1 MLLSSKYTNL
11 NDFLIKHN
19 AAKNKNTN
27 KKEEE
32 ENSGVITHT
41 RIGNKELGIY
51 GGAYT
56 IPKEE
61 LPVFYDLYYQD
72 VILKKKAE
80 YLTEKQIEDGP
91 LLVDLDFRYDY
102 EVETRQHDNRNIID
116 LISLYLDELKT
127 HFVMIPDVQFDV
139 FIFEKPDVNR
149 VEDKTITKDGIH
161 MMIGIQVDHVVGTM
175 IRRKIIDKISD
186 VFESLPL
193 TNTWDTVLDEGI
205 SKGTTNWQLFG
216 SKKPN
221 NEAYDLTHHFVIEF
235 DDCDGEFMMEPK
247 DVQEFKRGLEKNFYQ
262 LSAQNSKLP
271 KFEIHPKIQAAYKKM
286 VEAASKKKPKM
297 STNNTKT
304 NSDKNKEKNKLE
316 KDVEDINVSDLED
329 DDEEDNEESISLSE
343 ITNAEMLEKAVN
355 QMLKRLKSNESDILE
370 THQYT
375 QILPA
380 KYYDPGSHTLNR
392 GVAFALKNT
401 DERLFLSWVQLR
413 SKAPDFDYA
422 TIPELYTTWKKYFH
436 KKEDGITK
444 RSIMYWAKQ
453 DAYDD
458 YLNVKNNSINTF
470 IEESLNSATDF
481 DFAQVLYQMFKDKYV
496 CCSIQNRTWFIFKNH
511 RWEPDKGM
519 TLRMAISKD
528 MFNLYHLKMEEIM
541 NEVHQCT
548 EDEEKKE
555 YLRNKIKQISTIS
568 TKLKKTNDKNNIMR
582 EAMELFYDKDF
593 IKCMD
598 TNKYLMC
605 FNNGVVDFKN
615 KMFRD
620 GYPQDYITKTTGI
633 RYEPY
638 QPDDAKHAT
647 LSLEIKSFMDKL
659 FPIASL
665 NQYMWDHLSSCLIGV
680 NINQTFNIYRG
691 SGSNGKSILA
701 DLMSLAFGEYK
712 GTVPITLVT
721 EKRSSIGGTSSE
733 IVQLKGLR
741 YAVMQE
747 PSKNTKINEGIMK
760 ELTGGDPLQGRAL
773 YSESETFEP
782 QFKLVVCTNH
792 LFDIQSN
799 DDGTWR
805 RIRICDFL
813 AKFVDENEKHT
824 DDTPYV
830 FPKDKDLKD
839 KLPKY
844 APVFMSMLVKRVFE
858 TDGHVK
864 DCDVVT
870 SASNRYRQGQDVI
883 AGFMSEMIAKTG
895 NTKDRIKKQE
905 LTQQFK
911 IWYQQEQQS
920 GKLPKS
926 QEIYDVMDKKFGLC
940 KSTGWQGVKIKYME
954 EADEIED
961 LGLGMGKL
969 GL

>member
-19 AAKNKNTN
+19 AAKNKNMN
-27 KKEEE
+27 KNDDE
-32 ENSGVITHT
+32 ENGGMITHT
-41 RIGNKELGIY
+41 RIGNKDLGIY

-102 EVETRQHDNRNIID
+102 EVETRQHTKEHVVD

-127 HFVMIPDVQFDV
+127 HFVMKPEVPFDV
-139 FIFEKPDVNR
+139 FIFEKPEVNR

-161 MMIGIQVDHVVGTM
+161 MMIGIQVDHIVGTM
-175 IRRKIIDKISD
+175 IRKKIIDKISD
-186 VFESLPL
+186 VCDLPL

-221 NEAYDLTHHFVIEF
+221 NEAYDLTQHFVIEF
-235 DDCDGEFMMEPK
+235 DDCDGEFMMESK
-247 DVQEFKRGLEKNFYQ
+247 DVQEFKRSLEKNFCK

-271 KFEIHPKIQAAYKKM
+271 KFEIHPKIQGAYKKM
-286 VEAASKKKPKM
+286 MDAALKKKPKT
-297 STNNTKT
+297 STNKT
-304 NSDKNKEKNKLE
+304 NSDKNKEKEKEKEKEKDKLE
-316 KDVEDINVSDLED
+316 KDTEDINVSDLED
-329 DDEEDNEESISLSE
+329 DDEEENEESISLGE
-343 ITNAEMLEKAVN
+343 ISNAEMLEKAVN

-413 SKAPDFDYA
+413 SKAPDFDYD
-422 TIPELYTTWKKYFH
+422 TIPELYATWKKYFH

-453 DAYDD
+453 DAYED
-458 YLNVKNNSINTF
+458 YLKVKNNSINTF

-496 CCSIQNRTWFIFKNH
+496 CCSIQNKTWFIYKNH

-528 MFNLYHLKMEEIM
+528 MFNLFHLKMEEIA

-548 EDEEKKE
+548 EDEEKKD
-555 YLRNKIKQISTIS
+555 YLKKKAAQISNIS
-568 TKLKKTNDKNNIMR
+568 AKLKKTNDKNNIMR

-615 KMFRD
+615 KIFRD

-638 QPDDAKHAT
+638 QPDDPKHAT
-647 LSLEIKSFMDKL
+647 LAAEIKTFMEKL

-665 NQYMWDHLSSCLIGV
+665 NHYMWDHLASCLIGV

-701 DLMSLAFGEYK
+701 DLMSLTFGEYK

-721 EKRSSIGGTSSE
+721 EKRGNIGGTSSE
-733 IVQLKGLR
+733 IVQLKGIR

-870 SASNRYRQGQDVI
+870 AASNRYRQGQDVI

-905 LTQQFK
+905 LAQQFK

-926 QEIYDVMDKKFGLC
+926 QEIYDVMDKKFGIC
-940 KSTGWQGVKIKYME
+940 KSTGWQGVKIKYTE
-954 EADEIED
+954 EADEMED
-961 LGLGMGKL
+961 L
-969 GL
+969 

>member
-1 MLLSSKYTNL
+1 MLLSSQKNSFS
-11 NDFLIKHN
+11 DFLIKHN
-19 AAKNKNTN
+19 ANKTKNGKG
-27 KKEEE
+27 EEE
-32 ENSGVITHT
+32 KGIKEITHT
-41 RIGNKELGIY
+41 RIGSKEYNIY

-61 LPVFYDLYYQD
+61 LSTFYELYYQH
-72 VILKKKAE
+72 VFVQKKSE
-80 YLTEKQIEDGP
+80 YLTEKQVEDGP
-91 LLVDLDFRYDY
+91 LLIDLDFRYEYDI
-102 EVETRQHDNRNIID
+102 ETRQHTKDHIVD
-116 LISLYLDELKT
+116 FLSLYLDELKT
-127 HFVMIPDVQFDV
+127 HFVMLPEVKFDIFV
-139 FIFEKPDVNR
+139 FEKPEVNR
-149 VEDKTITKDGIH
+149 VEDKTVTKDGIH
-161 MMIGIQVDHVVGTM
+161 IMIGIQCDHIVQRM
-175 IRRKIIDKISD
+175 IRSKILDKMSQVSD
-186 VFESLPL
+186 LPL
-193 TNTWDTVLDEGI
+193 TNTWDSVLDKGI
-205 SKGTTNWQLFG
+205 SEGTTNWQLYG

-221 NEAYDLTHHFVIEF
+221 NDAYDLTYYYVGEL
-235 DDCDGEFMMEPK
+235 DDSDGEFMLEEK
-247 DVQEFKRGLEKNFYQ
+247 DVKEFKLNLEKNFYKV
-262 LSAQNSKLP
+262 SAQNTDLP
-271 KFEIHPKIQAAYKKM
+271 KFELNPKIQNLYNKMRDQVAKK
-286 VEAASKKKPKM
+286 SKPSFSK
-297 STNNTKT
+297 
-304 NSDKNKEKNKLE
+304 NSNVKIKEKE
-316 KDVEDINVSDLED
+316 KERENQDIGSDIEDGEDID
-329 DDEEDNEESISLSE
+329 DDTEGKEPTIMLSE
-343 ITNAEMLEKAVN
+343 ITDAEMLEKAVN
-355 QMLKRLKSNESDILE
+355 QMLKRLKLNESDILE

-380 KYYDPGSHTLNR
+380 KYYEPGSHLLNR
-392 GVAFALKNT
+392 SVAFALKNT

-413 SKAPDFDYA
+413 SKATDFDYSS
-422 TIPELYTTWKKYFH
+422 IPELYTMWKKYFH

-453 DAYDD
+453 DAYEDF
-458 YLNVKNNSINTF
+458 LKVKNNSINAF
-470 IEESLNSATDF
+470 IEESLNTATDF
-481 DFAQVLYQMFKDKYV
+481 DFAQVLYQMYKDKYV
-496 CCSIQNRTWFIFKNH
+496 CCSIQNKTWFIFKNH
-511 RWEPDKGM
+511 RWEPDKGL
-519 TLRMAISKD
+519 TLRMAISKE
-528 MFNLYHLKMEEIM
+528 MFHLYHSKMEELQSEYQQ
-541 NEVHQCT
+541 NS
-548 EDEEKKE
+548 EDQEKID
-555 YLRNKIKQISTIS
+555 YLKKKVQQISNIS
-568 TKLKKTNDKNNIMR
+568 AKLKKTNDKNNIMR

-615 KMFRD
+615 KVFRD

-633 RYEPY
+633 RYEAYKPEDPK
-638 QPDDAKHAT
+638 QLE
-647 LSLEIKSFMDKL
+647 LSKEILTFMEKL
-659 FPIASL
+659 FPIPSL
-665 NQYMWDHLSSCLIGV
+665 NLYMWDHLASCLIGV
-680 NINQTFNIYRG
+680 NVNQTFNIYRG
-691 SGSNGKSILA
+691 SGSNGKSILT
-701 DLMSLAFGEYK
+701 DLMSMAFGEYK

-830 FPKDKDLKD
+830 FPKDKELKE

-870 SASNRYRQGQDVI
+870 AASNKYRQGQDLI
-883 AGFMSEMIAKTG
+883 AGFLNEMIIKTG
-895 NTKDRIKKQE
+895 NPKDKIKKQE
-905 LTQQFK
+905 LVQQFK
-911 IWYQQEQQS
+911 VWYQQEQQS
-920 GKLPKS
+920 GKMPKS
-926 QEIYDVMDKKFGLC
+926 QEIYDVMDKKYGNY
-940 KSTGWQGVKIKYME
+940 KEGWKNVKIHYE
-954 EADEIED
+954 EVED
-961 LGLGMGKL
+961 DLDDL
-969 GL
+969 

>member
-1 MLLSSKYTNL
+1 M
-11 NDFLIKHN
+11 
-19 AAKNKNTN
+19 
-27 KKEEE
+27 EEE
-32 ENSGVITHT
+32 EQ
-41 RIGNKELGIY
+41 
-51 GGAYT
+51 
-56 IPKEE
+56 EE
-61 LPVFYDLYYQD
+61 
-72 VILKKKAE
+72 E
-80 YLTEKQIEDGP
+80 
-91 LLVDLDFRYDY
+91 
-102 EVETRQHDNRNIID
+102 
-116 LISLYLDELKT
+116 
-127 HFVMIPDVQFDV
+127 
-139 FIFEKPDVNR
+139 
-149 VEDKTITKDGIH
+149 
-161 MMIGIQVDHVVGTM
+161 
-175 IRRKIIDKISD
+175 
-186 VFESLPL
+186 
-193 TNTWDTVLDEGI
+193 
-205 SKGTTNWQLFG
+205 
-216 SKKPN
+216 
-221 NEAYDLTHHFVIEF
+221 
-235 DDCDGEFMMEPK
+235 
-247 DVQEFKRGLEKNFYQ
+247 
-262 LSAQNSKLP
+262 
-271 KFEIHPKIQAAYKKM
+271 
-286 VEAASKKKPKM
+286 
-297 STNNTKT
+297 
-304 NSDKNKEKNKLE
+304 
-316 KDVEDINVSDLED
+316 
-329 DDEEDNEESISLSE
+329 EESITLGE
-343 ITNAEMLEKAVN
+343 IRNAEMLEKAVN

-370 THQYT
+370 THLYT
-375 QILPA
+375 QILPP
-380 KYYDPGSHTLNR
+380 KYYEPGSHILNR
-392 GVAFALKNT
+392 SVAFALKNT

-413 SKAPDFDYA
+413 SKAEDFDYDS
-422 TIPELYTTWKKYFH
+422 IPDLYATWKKYFH

-453 DAYDD
+453 DAYEE
-458 YLNVKNNSINTF
+458 YIKVKNNSINTF

-481 DFAQVLYQMFKDKYV
+481 DFAQVLYHMFRDKYV
-496 CCSIQNRTWFIFKNH
+496 CSNIQNKTWFIFRNH
-511 RWEPDKGM
+511 RWEPDKGL

-528 MFNLYHLKMEEIM
+528 MFNFYFMKMEEISS
-541 NEVHQCT
+541 EIQHT
-548 EDEEKKE
+548 EDEEKKD
-555 YLRNKIKQISTIS
+555 YLRKKVAQISKIS
-568 TKLKKTNDKNNIMR
+568 EKLKKTNDKNNIMS

-615 KMFRD
+615 KIFRD

-638 QPDDAKHAT
+638 NPEDSKQ
-647 LSLEIKSFMDKL
+647 SEISSEIISFMEKL
-659 FPIASL
+659 FPIDSL
-665 NQYMWDHLSSCLIGV
+665 NQYMWDHLASCLIGI

-721 EKRSSIGGTSSE
+721 EKRSNIGGTSSE

-830 FPKDKDLKD
+830 FPKDRDLKD

-870 SASNRYRQGQDVI
+870 AASNKYRQGQDVI
-883 AGFMSEMIAKTG
+883 AGFMNEMILKTG
-895 NTKDRIKKQE
+895 NPKDKIKKQE
-905 LTQQFK
+905 LVQSFK
-911 IWYQQEQQS
+911 VWYQQEQQS

-926 QEIYDVMDKKFGLC
+926 QEIYDTMDKKFGVC
-940 KSTGWQGVKIKYME
+940 KATGWQGVKIKYLE
-954 EADEIED
+954 EVDEMDE
-961 LGLGMGKL
+961 L
-969 GL
+969 

>member
-1 MLLSSKYTNL
+1 MLLSSRYSNL

-19 AAKNKNTN
+19 AVKNKNTN
-27 KKEEE
+27 KTDGE
-32 ENSGVITHT
+32 ENSITHT

-51 GGAYT
+51 GGSYT
-56 IPKEE
+56 ILKDN
-61 LPVFYDLYYQD
+61 LPAFYDLYCNH
-72 VILKKKAE
+72 VFKEKKSE
-80 YLTEKQIEDGP
+80 YLTEKQIENGP
-91 LLVDLDFRYDY
+91 LLIDLDFRYDY
-102 EVETRQHDNRNIID
+102 EVGTRQHTKEHIID
-116 LISLYLDELKT
+116 LISLYLDELKV
-127 HFVMIPDVQFDV
+127 HFVMQPDIPFEV
-139 FIFEKPDVNR
+139 FVFEKPHVNR
-149 VEDKTITKDGIH
+149 VDDKSVTKDGIH
-161 MMIGIQVDHVVGTM
+161 MIIGIQVDHIISMM
-175 IRRKIIDKISD
+175 IRKKIIDKIAD
-186 VFESLPL
+186 VCDLPL
-193 TNTWDTVLDEGI
+193 TNTWDSVLDEGI
-205 SKGTTNWQLFG
+205 CKGTTNWQVFG

-221 NEAYDLTHHFVIEF
+221 HDAYDLTHYYEIEF
-235 DDCDGEFMMEPK
+235 DESDGEFMMESK
-247 DVQEFKRGLEKNFYQ
+247 DIKEFKENINSNFYKV
-262 LSAQNSKLP
+262 SAQNTNIP
-271 KFEIHPKIQAAYKKM
+271 KFEINPKIEHAYKKLK
-286 VEAASKKKPKM
+286 ETSNKKKSK
-297 STNNTKT
+297 TNNIKIVSPKEKKTKE
-304 NSDKNKEKNKLE
+304 DKNGIEE
-316 KDVEDINVSDLED
+316 MEDVNISDLEEEE
-329 DDEEDNEESISLSE
+329 DDEQEVSLTLGE
-343 ITNAEMLEKAVN
+343 ITDAEMLERAVN
-355 QMLKRLKSNESDILE
+355 QMLKRLKPNESDILE

-375 QILPA
+375 QILPP
-380 KYYDPGSHTLNR
+380 KYYEPGSHTLNR
-392 GVAFALKNT
+392 SVAFALKNT

-413 SKAPDFDYA
+413 SKASDFDYGS
-422 TIPELYTTWKKYFH
+422 IPELYATWKKYFH

-453 DAYDD
+453 DAYEE
-458 YLNVKNNSINTF
+458 YLKVKNNSINTF

-496 CCSIQNRTWFIFKNH
+496 CCNIQNKTWFIFKNH

-528 MFNLYHLKMEEIM
+528 MFNLFQIKA
-541 NEVHQCT
+541 NELTNECQT
-548 EDEEKKE
+548 TQDEEKIE
-555 YLRNKIKQISTIS
+555 YLKKKAGQIFTIS
-568 TKLKKTNDKNNIMR
+568 AKLKKTNDKNNIMR

-615 KMFRD
+615 KIFRD

-633 RYEPY
+633 RYEAY
-638 QPDDAKHAT
+638 QPEDSKHA
-647 LSLEIKSFMDKL
+647 EIAREIVGFMEKL

-665 NQYMWDHLSSCLIGV
+665 NQYMWDHLASCLIGV

-721 EKRSSIGGTSSE
+721 EKRSNIGGTSSE

-830 FPKDKDLKD
+830 FPKDKDLKE

-864 DCDVVT
+864 DCDVVMT
-870 SASNRYRQGQDVI
+870 ASNKYRQGQDVI
-883 AGFMSEMIAKTG
+883 AGFMNEMVLKTG
-895 NTKDRIKKQE
+895 NPKDKIKKQE
-905 LTQQFK
+905 LVQSFK
-911 IWYQQEQQS
+911 VWYQQEQQS

-926 QEIYDVMDKKFGLC
+926 QEIYDTMDKKFGVC
-940 KSTGWQGVKIKYME
+940 KATGWQGVKIKYME
-954 EADEIED
+954 EIDEIDD
-961 LGLGMGKL
+961 L
-969 GL
+969 